1 MTPAPE
7 NQTAAESR
15 ASQLIKE
22 AQSAV
27 ALSGAGIST
36 PSGIPDFRT
45 AGSGLWTRFNPLEVA
60 SLSAFRY
67 HPRRFYEWLRPLAS
81 HMLSAQPNPAHQAL
95 AELESSGY
103 IQAVITQNI
112 DTLHQRAGS
121 QNVLEVHGTFESL
134 TCSTCFSQL
143 KTGEEVLKNFI
154 EGGEIPRCPQCGEI
168 LKPDVVL
175 FGEQLPAKI
184 WQQARNIS
192 RGCDV
197 MLVLGSSLTVFP
209 VSDLPESALQYGAKL
224 IIINQMETHLDQAAE
239 VVIHG
244 DLEEIL
250 PKIKERLIHGQAKN
264 QGLTA

>member
-7 NQTAAESR
+7 NQTAAASR
-15 ASQLIKE
+15 ASQLIQE
-22 AQSAV
+22 ARSAV

-81 HMLSAQPNPAHQAL
+81 HMLNAQPNPGHLAL
-95 AELESSGY
+95 AELESSGF

-121 QNVLEVHGTFESL
+121 KNVLEVHGTFESL
-134 TCSTCFSQL
+134 TCTTCFNQQ
-143 KTGEEVLKNFI
+143 KTGEKILKTFI
-154 EGGEIPRCPQCGEI
+154 EGEDIPRCSQCGGI

-175 FGEQLPAKI
+175 FGEQLPAQI
-184 WQQARNIS
+184 WQQARTLS
-192 RGCDV
+192 RECDV
-197 MLVLGSSLTVFP
+197 MLVLGSSLTVAP
-209 VSDLPESALQYGAKL
+209 VSDLPESALQSGAKL
-224 IIINQMETHLDQAAE
+224 IIINQMETHLDQAAQ

-244 DLEEIL
+244 DLEEVL
-250 PKIKERLIHGQAKN
+250 PEIKERINHGQEKN